1 MLKFEYS
8 FHEFLAGHIELVNH
22 HMGKL
27 PGTAGSSGAEYLMR
41 NKRDQIIWRD
51 LYHLQDHA
59 KSFIDWSTGKNLMK
73 KVQTEE

>member
-27 PGTAGSSGAEYLMR
+27 PGTAGSSGAEYLLR
-41 NKRDQIIWRD
+41 NKSD
-51 LYHLQDHA
+51 
-59 KSFIDWSTGKNLMK
+59 IDWSAGKNLMR